1 MNTFTIREQPS
12 SKRALQLEIPEQI
25 SPSTMTKKTA
35 VTAAMTPSPKKKK
48 ERPKPKSLR
57 SQIPKHIVLGS
68 SSFSLLS
75 GDEDDAV
82 PKKASSRRQNKSK
95 KHPKRSKD
103 GLNVLGSSSF
113 SLLSDD
119 EEDTVPNKASSSRQK
134 KSKKH
139 PKRSKDGHNPR
150 KNKSKSK
157 TQASKAPKEDGH
169 DRKKKKETKKVR
181 RRNRTSTR
189 KKLDTTETDG
199 STKIENFVQVQEFFS
214 SLSDSEDDD
223 LSFLIPKRPVSDRQ
237 WFPTKDTIDLDAT
250 NDTTL
255 TVDRAKY
262 SIRRNMPSLANRF
275 QSLLSG
281 NQ

>member
-25 SPSTMTKKTA
+25 SPGTMTKKTV

-48 ERPKPKSLR
+48 EKSKSKSLR

-75 GDEDDAV
+75 DDEEDAV
-82 PKKASSRRQNKSK
+82 PKKASSR
-95 KHPKRSKD
+95 
-103 GLNVLGSSSF
+103 
-113 SLLSDD
+113 
-119 EEDTVPNKASSSRQK
+119 RQK

-139 PKRSKDGHNPR
+139 PKRSKDGINPR

-157 TQASKAPKEDGH
+157 TKASKAPKEDGH

-181 RRNRTSTR
+181 CRNRSSTR
-189 KKLDTTETDG
+189 KKLDTTENDG
-199 STKIENFVQVQEFFS
+199 FAKIENFVQVQEFFS

-237 WFPTKDTIDLDAT
+237 WFPTKDKIDLDAT

-262 SIRRNMPSLANRF
+262 SIRRNRPSLANRF